1 MAELNTS
8 SALGNRKAAVVSE
21 LPVGVIALPIMA
33 LLLAVI
39 CVAVGC
45 VIEVAILL
53 EVDDIIGLLLWAII
67 EFVNID
73 IILVIVDTKGSVETV
88 EEEIIGFIDRL
99 LGIRDAVN
107 CVGFA
112 TLFRNGDV
120 ISFRTEL
127 AMDERMLR
135 CTGLFAIDMTLA
147 TGIPVAKA
155 TVPASV
161 MADDGN
167 NAESIR
173 MRGNELAVIHFS
185 L

>member
-1 MAELNTS
+1 
-8 SALGNRKAAVVSE
+8 
-21 LPVGVIALPIMA
+21 MA
-33 LLLAVI
+33 LLLPVI
-39 CVAVGC
+39 FVANGC
-45 VIEVAILL
+45 VIEVINLL
-53 EVDDIIGLLLWAII
+53 DADGIIGLLLWAII

-73 IILVIVDTKGSVETV
+73 IILLIVDMKGSFEAVVED
-88 EEEIIGFIDRL
+88 IIGFIDRL
-99 LGIRDAVN
+99 LGIRDAVD
-107 CVGFA
+107 CLGLA
-112 TLFRNGDV
+112 MLFRNGD

-127 AMDERMLR
+127 AMVERMLR

-147 TGIPVAKA
+147 TGIPVAMA

-173 MRGNELAVIHFS
+173 MRGNELPVIHFF

>member
-1 MAELNTS
+1 M
-8 SALGNRKAAVVSE
+8 VSE
-21 LPVGVIALPIMA
+21 LAAGVIAPPIMA
-33 LLLAVI
+33 LLLPVI
-39 CVAVGC
+39 FVAIGC
-45 VIEVAILL
+45 VIEVINLL
-53 EVDDIIGLLLWAII
+53 DADGIIGLLLWAII

-73 IILVIVDTKGSVETV
+73 IILLIVDMKGSVEAVV
-88 EEEIIGFIDRL
+88 EDIIGFVDRL
-99 LGIRDAVN
+99 LGIRDAVD
-107 CVGFA
+107 CLGLA
-112 TLFRNGDV
+112 MLFRNGD

-127 AMDERMLR
+127 AMVERMLR

-147 TGIPVAKA
+147 TGIPVAMA

-173 MRGNELAVIHFS
+173 MRGNELPVIHFF

>member
-1 MAELNTS
+1 MAELRTS

-21 LPVGVIALPIMA
+21 LAADVIGPPIMA
-33 LLLAVI
+33 LLLTAI
-39 CVAVGC
+39 CVAIGC

-53 EVDDIIGLLLWAII
+53 DVDGIIGLLLWVII

-73 IILVIVDTKGSVETV
+73 IILVIVDMKGSVDAV
-88 EEEIIGFIDRL
+88 EEDITGFIDRL

-107 CVGFA
+107 CFGLA
-112 TLFRNGDV
+112 TLFRNADV

-127 AMDERMLR
+127 AMVERMLR

-173 MRGNELAVIHFS
+173 TRGNELAVIHFS

>member
-1 MAELNTS
+1 M
-8 SALGNRKAAVVSE
+8 VSE
-21 LPVGVIALPIMA
+21 LAAGVIAPPIMA
-33 LLLAVI
+33 LLLPVI
-39 CVAVGC
+39 FVAIGC
-45 VIEVAILL
+45 VIEVINLL
-53 EVDDIIGLLLWAII
+53 DADGIIGLLLWAII

-73 IILVIVDTKGSVETV
+73 IILLIVDMKGSVEAVV
-88 EEEIIGFIDRL
+88 EDIIGFIDRL
-99 LGIRDAVN
+99 LGIIVAVD
-107 CVGFA
+107 CLGLA
-112 TLFRNGDV
+112 MLFRNGD

-127 AMDERMLR
+127 AMVERMLR

-147 TGIPVAKA
+147 TGIPVAMA

-173 MRGNELAVIHFS
+173 MRGNELPVIHFF

>member
-1 MAELNTS
+1 M
-8 SALGNRKAAVVSE
+8 VSE
-21 LPVGVIALPIMA
+21 LAAGVIAPPIMA
-33 LLLAVI
+33 LLLPVI
-39 CVAVGC
+39 FVAIGC
-45 VIEVAILL
+45 VIEVINLL
-53 EVDDIIGLLLWAII
+53 DADGIIGLLLWAII

-73 IILVIVDTKGSVETV
+73 IILLIVDMKGSFEAVVED
-88 EEEIIGFIDRL
+88 IIGFIDRL
-99 LGIRDAVN
+99 LGIRDAVD
-107 CVGFA
+107 CLGLA
-112 TLFRNGDV
+112 MLFRNGD

-127 AMDERMLR
+127 AMVERMLR

-147 TGIPVAKA
+147 TGIPVAMA

-173 MRGNELAVIHFS
+173 IRGNELPVIHFF

>member
-1 MAELNTS
+1 M
-8 SALGNRKAAVVSE
+8 VSE
-21 LPVGVIALPIMA
+21 LAAGVIAPPIMA
-33 LLLAVI
+33 LLLPVI
-39 CVAVGC
+39 FVAIGC
-45 VIEVAILL
+45 VIEVINLL
-53 EVDDIIGLLLWAII
+53 DADGIIGLLLWAII

-73 IILVIVDTKGSVETV
+73 IILLIVDMKGSFEAVVED
-88 EEEIIGFIDRL
+88 IIGFIDRL
-99 LGIRDAVN
+99 LGIRGAVD
-107 CVGFA
+107 CLGLA
-112 TLFRNGDV
+112 MLFRNGD

-127 AMDERMLR
+127 AMVERMLR

-147 TGIPVAKA
+147 TGIPVAMA

-173 MRGNELAVIHFS
+173 IRGNELPVIHFF

>member
-1 MAELNTS
+1 M
-8 SALGNRKAAVVSE
+8 VSE
-21 LPVGVIALPIMA
+21 LAAGVIAPPIMA
-33 LLLAVI
+33 LLLPVI
-39 CVAVGC
+39 FVAIGC
-45 VIEVAILL
+45 VIEVINLL
-53 EVDDIIGLLLWAII
+53 DADGIIGLLLWAII

-73 IILVIVDTKGSVETV
+73 IILLIVDMKGSFEAVVED
-88 EEEIIGFIDRL
+88 IIGFIDRL
-99 LGIRDAVN
+99 LGIRDAVD
-107 CVGFA
+107 CLGLA
-112 TLFRNGDV
+112 MLFRNGD

-127 AMDERMLR
+127 AMVERMLR

-147 TGIPVAKA
+147 TGIPVAMA

-173 MRGNELAVIHFS
+173 MRGNELPVIHFF

>member
-1 MAELNTS
+1 M
-8 SALGNRKAAVVSE
+8 VSE
-21 LPVGVIALPIMA
+21 LAAGVIALPIMA
-33 LLLAVI
+33 LLLPVI
-39 CVAVGC
+39 FVAIGC
-45 VIEVAILL
+45 VIEVINLL
-53 EVDDIIGLLLWAII
+53 DADGIIGLLLWAII

-73 IILVIVDTKGSVETV
+73 IILLIVDMKGSVEAV
-88 EEEIIGFIDRL
+88 EEDIIGFIDRL
-99 LGIRDAVN
+99 LGIRDAVD
-107 CVGFA
+107 CLGLA
-112 TLFRNGDV
+112 MLFRNGD

-127 AMDERMLR
+127 AMVERMLR

-147 TGIPVAKA
+147 TGIPVAMA

-173 MRGNELAVIHFS
+173 MRGNELPVIHFF